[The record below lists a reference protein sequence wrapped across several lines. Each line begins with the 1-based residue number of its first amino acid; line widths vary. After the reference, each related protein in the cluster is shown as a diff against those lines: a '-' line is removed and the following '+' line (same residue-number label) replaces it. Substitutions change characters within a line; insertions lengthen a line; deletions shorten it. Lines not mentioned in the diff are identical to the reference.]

1 MSHDD
6 KVSRTPRTDAFAE
19 DIPPNA
25 SRHTRDHYEWREF
38 SRQLERELAEVQ
50 SVAKEVSAF
59 ALRRDATAT
68 VQSATRDTIIEE
80 CAKVCDETAQFQ
92 SEMALNTNTEESMVT
107 YRKARAWDASVC
119 AAKIRALKRHDDIHD
134 VERKP

>member
-6 KVSRTPRTDAFAE
+6 KHDESFEAWWSTAGFKQYHAVSG
-19 DIPPNA
+19 
-25 SRHTRDHYEWREF
+25 HT
-38 SRQLERELAEVQ
+38 
-50 SVAKEVSAF
+50 VAKA
-59 ALRRDATAT
+59 AWQAA
-68 VQSATRDTIIEE
+68 QSATRDTIIEE

-119 AAKIRALKRHDDIHD
+119 AAKIRALKRHDDIGSG
-134 VERKP
+134 R